1 VADSFLTVRPVSEA
15 REELSRALARFRR
28 EGASAAPVIF
38 GSHRKP
44 EAVVIPFEAYALVAD
59 VLQRRQAAA
68 EARASVQAELP
79 GEFSAEFEADMA
91 QAVQGTISADELYA
105 RTLARHRRR
114 TKG

>member
-1 VADSFLTVRPVSEA
+1 MADPFLTVRPVSEA

-44 EAVVIPFEAYALVAD
+44 EAVVIPFEAYAE
-59 VLQRRQAAA
+59 VLAVRQRMQAAA
-68 EARASVQAELP
+68 EARASVRAELP
-79 GEFSAEFEADMA
+79 GEFSAEFDADMA
-91 QAVQGTISADELYA
+91 QAVLGTISAEELYA

-114 TKG
+114 AKE